1 MQKRF
6 FSDNI
11 IIRYKLIYPLGKKIL
26 ELKQVEFRDK
36 KCFILDMDGT
46 IYLGDKLIEGTKE
59 FLELLDK
66 QNKKYLFVTNNSSK
80 SAKDY
85 MNKLNKLGIYAK
97 EESILTS
104 GEATCIYLNR
114 NSPGAKVYVV
124 GTEELLKEFIDY
136 GFDVTNGREELPDY
150 VVLGFDTSLN
160 YRKIWEACNFIR
172 KGVPF
177 IATHPDYNCPLENGE
192 FMPDCGAMIE
202 MFKAS
207 TGISPKIIGKPNKE
221 IVEVIYEK
229 TGLGSEDIAIVGD
242 RLYTDIMTGKNSGIT
257 SVLVLSGETKIED
270 LEETELNPDIVL
282 ESIRN
287 LYEILL

>member
-1 MQKRF
+1 M
-6 FSDNI
+6 
-11 IIRYKLIYPLGKKIL
+11 
-26 ELKQVEFRDK
+26 ELKNK

-59 FLELLDK
+59 FLELLEK

-85 MNKLNKLGIYAK
+85 VDKLNRLGIYAK
-97 EESILTS
+97 KENILTS

-114 NSPGAKVYVV
+114 YNPGAKVYVV
-124 GTEELLKEFIDY
+124 GTEGLLKEFRDY
-136 GFDVTNGREELPDY
+136 GFNVTNGREELPDY

-160 YRKIWEACNFIR
+160 YMKIWEACSFIR

-207 TGISPKIIGKPNKE
+207 TGIFPKIIGKPNKE
-221 IVEVIYEK
+221 IVDVIYEK
-229 TGLGSEDIAIVGD
+229 TNLSSKDIAIVGD

-257 SVLVLSGETKIED
+257 SILVLSGETKAED
-270 LEETELNPDIVL
+270 LEDTEISPDIVL
-282 ESIRN
+282 ESVKN
-287 LYEILL
+287 LYEILIWYYNITSPKLIEFTN